1 MISDI
6 TQNIRDLCQKM
17 QKKTHRS
24 MLKHKTWIM
33 IKSDNWGGGGGFDP
47 KVIIEWYRGRGGQ
60 RRAKKEW
67 YDIWMLSK

>member
-47 KVIIEWYRGRGGQ
+47 KVIIEWYRGRGGSTQ
-60 RRAKKEW
+60 GQKGVIW
-67 YDIWMLSK
+67 YLNAL